1 MIERN
6 PKFIMKK
13 SVVMQEPKIVL
24 IDLNRL
30 FRERIDFLL
39 RNEIE
44 INSPSVVVAESL
56 TSLPATMFEIDLLLI
71 DAHYLNSAKE
81 RQLFENLTAQ
91 SPDMVII
98 LWVEGVTK
106 RFSIGNPQ
114 KNSTDA
120 AHEQILSEKIR
131 HQLAPIERYYTLSRS
146 VDRQAFI
153 DLVTQILTPQE
164 ESDKHSLLATL
175 TPREEEILAYLVK
188 GDSNKEI
195 ARALHISESTVKVH
209 VQNILKK
216 FSVSSRVEAAVYAVR
231 HELMK

>member
-24 IDLNRL
+24 IDPNRL

-44 INSPSVVVAESL
+44 IYSPSVVVAESL